1 MQKLSIVR
9 PINLIIIALNIAIVD
24 FFISQGNVWDL
35 GRVSI
40 LILKMLVMVLLAG
53 GANAINDYF
62 DQKTDAIN
70 RPEKQVV
77 GKSMSPKNAIRLHLV
92 LTSVA
97 IVLAF
102 LLTLSEH
109 RLFYVIVAL
118 GYSIVLYFYTPFLK
132 RIPIVGNLTIAC
144 CVAFL
149 PIWSVDGWSLLT
161 PLQLS
166 TLLWL
171 VSFAFLSNLIREWVK
186 DVQDGKGD
194 SNQGYQTAPVRWGL
208 EISVKIL
215 KVMWWMLT
223 VLALAYCLI
232 HSSWL
237 SWLSIFLPQLLGWF
251 PLWIAKSDRDM
262 ARISWILKLNMVL
275 GMMGILINYLW
286 LSGSWF

>member
-92 LTSVA
+92 LTSIA

-102 LLTLSEH
+102 LLT
-109 RLFYVIVAL
+109 
-118 GYSIVLYFYTPFLK
+118 K
-132 RIPIVGNLTIAC
+132 NL
-144 CVAFL
+144 
-149 PIWSVDGWSLLT
+149 
-161 PLQLS
+161 
-166 TLLWL
+166 
-171 VSFAFLSNLIREWVK
+171 
-186 DVQDGKGD
+186 
-194 SNQGYQTAPVRWGL
+194 
-208 EISVKIL
+208 
-215 KVMWWMLT
+215 
-223 VLALAYCLI
+223 
-232 HSSWL
+232 
-237 SWLSIFLPQLLGWF
+237 
-251 PLWIAKSDRDM
+251 
-262 ARISWILKLNMVL
+262 
-275 GMMGILINYLW
+275 
-286 LSGSWF
+286 